1 MTAPLAGWLGPW
13 ANTIAE
19 HHERFDGLGYPF
31 GLAGQEISTG
41 GRIVAVADCYD
52 TMTSLRSYKKPMPTE
67 AARAELAACSGAQ
80 FDPIIVRA
88 FLAVSVSR
96 LHALAPLTWIASL
109 PFGNLGPQLAR
120 LAAVGGRVGATGVV
134 ATVGVV
140 GLTAGQ
146 QAMGSAALTPL
157 SATHRAGAGAPA
169 PGGTTTGATVGPGRG
184 GTGVGPAR
192 SGSSTHV
199 GTGTRTTVSDGGGP
213 QPTGSGKVGDDA
225 GGADQAPAGPGGGG
239 SDDGTTTTVASG
251 TVSSTPTSTVGGSS
265 PTTTTTTTSTTVPPP
280 LPPGAVSAK
289 SSCQLVILVP
299 EVTLTWTASP
309 TGAVTGYTI
318 LRSTSKTGPY
328 SSVATVAGRTT
339 VTYADTTA
347 SGLSTTYWYEL
358 ESVAG
363 SSSSSPTSA
372 VSATTGA
379 LCL

>member
-1 MTAPLAGWLGPW
+1 
-13 ANTIAE
+13 
-19 HHERFDGLGYPF
+19 
-31 GLAGQEISTG
+31 
-41 GRIVAVADCYD
+41 
-52 TMTSLRSYKKPMPTE
+52 
-67 AARAELAACSGAQ
+67 
-80 FDPIIVRA
+80 
-88 FLAVSVSR
+88 
-96 LHALAPLTWIASL
+96 
-109 PFGNLGPQLAR
+109 
-120 LAAVGGRVGATGVV
+120 
-134 ATVGVV
+134 
-140 GLTAGQ
+140 
-146 QAMGSAALTPL
+146 
-157 SATHRAGAGAPA
+157 
-169 PGGTTTGATVGPGRG
+169 
-184 GTGVGPAR
+184 
-192 SGSSTHV
+192 
-199 GTGTRTTVSDGGGP
+199 VSDGGGP

-239 SDDGTTTTVASG
+239 DDGGDGGTTTTVASG
-251 TVSSTPTSTVGGSS
+251 TVSSTPTTTVGGSS